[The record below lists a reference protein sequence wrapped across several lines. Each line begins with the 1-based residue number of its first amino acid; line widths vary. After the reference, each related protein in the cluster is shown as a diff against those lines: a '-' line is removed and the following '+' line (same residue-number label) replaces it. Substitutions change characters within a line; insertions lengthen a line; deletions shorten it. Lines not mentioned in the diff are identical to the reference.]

1 MGKFNIKRFWLTFK
15 WFFYEN
21 RGLIVKWSLGIM
33 LGVTLLQMGLTGISS
48 HNTTNVSGNLGG
60 ATPYQWAVQMANA
73 LCMTVVVIAIVVVN
87 SNVFGMLKQ
96 KQKRIAFLTLPATNL
111 ERWTV
116 AILFAVV
123 IIPACIV
130 AAYALG
136 DLLRNIVFYIQGREW
151 LYGFRFFFT
160 QSSLGRGVSIAT
172 KVFEFAVMAWVVSIY
187 VLAGTWFT
195 KAQFVIAT
203 FFHLALST
211 LVGYLSTI
219 FKSEILSI
227 LAYGIKAGQDGL
239 LGYGIIAFIFALAI
253 FNFWL
258 SYRIFTRFQLITSKW
273 TNV

>member
-33 LGVTLLQMGLTGISS
+33 LGVTLLQMGLIGITSQS
-48 HNTTNVSGNLGG
+48 TTNVYGNMGT
-60 ATPYQWAVQMANA
+60 TPYQWSVLFVNS
-73 LCMTVVVIAIVVVN
+73 LCMAAAAIAIVVVN

-123 IIPACIV
+123 IIPACIL

-151 LYGFRFFFT
+151 LCGFRFFFT

-172 KVFEFAVMAWVVSIY
+172 KLFEFAVLAWVVSIY

-227 LAYGIKAGQDGL
+227 LAYGIRAGQDGL
-239 LGYGIIAFIFALAI
+239 LGYGIIAFVFALAI

>member
-21 RGLIVKWSLGIM
+21 RGHIVKWTLGIM
-33 LGVTLLQMGLTGISS
+33 LATTLLQMCLVGIITHTTTEIEGIPQNSS
-48 HNTTNVSGNLGG
+48 
-60 ATPYQWAVQMANA
+60 PYQMAVMMVNSI
-73 LCMTVVVIAIVVVN
+73 CTVIVVLGVLFVN

-116 AILFAVV
+116 AILFAVI

-130 AAYALG
+130 AGYALG
-136 DLLRNIVFYIQGREW
+136 DLLRNIVYYIQGHEW
-151 LYGFRFFFT
+151 VWGFNTFFSKVGPQLGFT
-160 QSSLGRGVSIAT
+160 TEMLQDAIALWSI
-172 KVFEFAVMAWVVSIY
+172 SIY

-195 KAQFVIAT
+195 KGQFVIAT
-203 FFHLALST
+203 GFQIVLTA
-211 LVGYLSTI
+211 
-219 FKSEILSI
+219 
-227 LAYGIKAGQDGL
+227 L
-239 LGYGIIAFIFALAI
+239 LGYLANVFKNEIISILVNGIEAGQEDLIAYGVIAAVFALAL

-258 SYRIFTRFQLITSKW
+258 SYRLFTRFQLITSKW

>member
-48 HNTTNVSGNLGG
+48 HSTTNVSGNLGG
-60 ATPYQWAVQMANA
+60 ATPYQWAVQMANS
-73 LCMTVVVIAIVVVN
+73 LCMAVVVIAIVVVN

-116 AILFAVV
+116 AILFAVI

-151 LYGFRFFFT
+151 LYGFRFFFM

-239 LGYGIIAFIFALAI
+239 LGYSIIAFIFALAI

>member
-33 LGVTLLQMGLTGISS
+33 LGVTLLQMGLIGITS
-48 HNTTNVSGNLGG
+48 HSTTNVYGNMGT
-60 ATPYQWAVQMANA
+60 TPYQWSVLFVNS
-73 LCMTVVVIAIVVVN
+73 LCMAAAAIAIVVVN

-116 AILFAVV
+116 AVVFAVI
-123 IIPACIV
+123 IIPACIL

>member
-1 MGKFNIKRFWLTFK
+1 MRKFNIKRIWLTFK

-21 RGLIVKWSLGIM
+21 RGLIVKWSLGII
-33 LGVTLLQMGLTGISS
+33 LGVTLLQMGLIGITSQS
-48 HNTTNVSGNLGG
+48 TTNVYGNMGT
-60 ATPYQWAVQMANA
+60 TPYQWSVLFVNS
-73 LCMTVVVIAIVVVN
+73 LCMAAAAIAIVVVN

-123 IIPACIV
+123 IIPACIL

-151 LYGFRFFFT
+151 LCGFRFFFT

-172 KVFEFAVMAWVVSIY
+172 KLFEFAVLAWVVSIY

-227 LAYGIKAGQDGL
+227 LAYGIRAGQDGL

>member
-21 RGLIVKWSLGIM
+21 RGLIVKWSLGII
-33 LGVTLLQMGLTGISS
+33 LGVTLLQMGLIGITSQS
-48 HNTTNVSGNLGG
+48 TTNVYGNMGT
-60 ATPYQWAVQMANA
+60 TPYQWSVLFVNS
-73 LCMTVVVIAIVVVN
+73 LCMAAAAIAIVVVN

-151 LYGFRFFFT
+151 LCGFRFFFT

-172 KVFEFAVMAWVVSIY
+172 KLFEFAVLAWVVSIY

-227 LAYGIKAGQDGL
+227 LAYGIRAGQDGL
-239 LGYGIIAFIFALAI
+239 LGYGIIAFVFALAI

-258 SYRIFTRFQLITSKW
+258 SYRIFTRFQLITSNW
-273 TNV
+273 TNI

>member
-33 LGVTLLQMGLTGISS
+33 LGVTLLQMGLIGITSQS
-48 HNTTNVSGNLGG
+48 TTNVYGNMGT
-60 ATPYQWAVQMANA
+60 TPYQWSVLFVNS
-73 LCMTVVVIAIVVVN
+73 LCMAAAAIAIVVVN

-123 IIPACIV
+123 IIPACIL

-151 LYGFRFFFT
+151 LCGFRFFFT

-172 KVFEFAVMAWVVSIY
+172 KLFEFAVLAWVVSIY

-239 LGYGIIAFIFALAI
+239 LGYGIIAFVFALAI

>member
-48 HNTTNVSGNLGG
+48 HSTTNVSGNLGG
-60 ATPYQWAVQMANA
+60 ATPYQWAVQMANS
-73 LCMTVVVIAIVVVN
+73 LCMAVVVIAIVVVN

-116 AILFAVV
+116 AILFAVI

-151 LYGFRFFFT
+151 LYGFRFFFM

-227 LAYGIKAGQDGL
+227 LAYGIKAGQDGH
-239 LGYGIIAFIFALAI
+239 LGYSIIAFIFALAI